1 MKNRMRIARA
11 AVVPVA
17 AVLGLGALA
26 GCSPQSPG
34 NTEDTSAPVTITWWH
49 NGNADPL
56 KALWQSVADE
66 FHAAHPNVTVKV
78 EAYQNEDLQKTK
90 IPAAL
95 REGASSGLDLYQAW
109 GGGELKDQVA
119 AGYVMDIT
127 DQTKD
132 LTASLGG
139 VTSGWAL
146 DGVQYGLPFDY
157 SIEGFWYNKDLF
169 TKAGIS
175 APPATLDDLNADIVK
190 LKAAGITPIAVG
202 AKDGW
207 PAGHWWYNF
216 ALKDCSVATLKTAQA
231 KFDFSDPCFV
241 KAGQD
246 LQTFI
251 ATKPF
256 NDGYLATPA
265 QTGAGSSAGLVA
277 TGKAAMELMGA
288 WDPGVMGGIL
298 KDGGKQA
305 DATAPSFLG
314 WFNFPSIPGSAGD
327 PTAALGGGDGFACTA
342 WAPPECVDLL
352 KYIDSDAVQARLG
365 ASGAGLPVASAAAS
379 SITDPSQQQVLSG
392 LHAASYVQLWL
403 DTTYGTTVGGA
414 MNDGIVNLFGGK
426 GTPEDIVKGMQ
437 AAAATL

>member
-1 MKNRMRIARA
+1 MNKQRMAGAI
-11 AVVPVA
+11 VVPVA
-17 AVLGLGALA
+17 AALA
-26 GCSPQSPG
+26 LVGCSGG
-34 NTEDTSAPVTITWWH
+34 NATAPDTSKPVTITWWH

-56 KALWQSVADE
+56 KSLWQSVADE
-66 FHAAHPNVTVKV
+66 FHAAHPNVTVEV
-78 EAYQNEDLQKTK
+78 QAYQNEDLQKTK

-95 REGASSGLDLYQAW
+95 RQGESSGLDLYQAW

-132 LTASLGG
+132 LVSSLGA

-146 DGVQYGLPFDY
+146 DGKQYGLPFDY
-157 SIEGFWYNKDLF
+157 SIEGFWYNKTLF
-169 TKAGIS
+169 QQAGITS
-175 APPATLDDLNADIVK
+175 TPTTLDELNADIAK
-190 LKAAGITPIAVG
+190 LKAAGITPIALG
-202 AKDGW
+202 AGDGW
-207 PAGHWWYNF
+207 PAGHYWYNF
-216 ALKDCSVATLKTAQA
+216 ALKDCSVDTLKKAQSQ
-231 KFDFSDPCFV
+231 FDFSDQCFV

-251 ATKPF
+251 ATNPF
-256 NDGYLATPA
+256 NDGYLATKA
-265 QTGAGSSAGLVA
+265 QQGAGSSAGLVA

-298 KDGGKQA
+298 KDAGTQA

-314 WFNFPSIPGSAGD
+314 WFNFPAVPGAAGD

-352 KYIDSDAVQARLG
+352 KYIESPDVQKRL
-365 ASGAGLPVASAAAS
+365 ATSGAGLPVDSSAASAV
-379 SITDPSQQQVLSG
+379 TDPNMQQVLDG
-392 LHAASYVQLWL
+392 LHKATYVQLWL

-426 GTPEDIVKGMQ
+426 GTPQDIVKGMQ
-437 AAAATL
+437 DAAKTL